1 MPSARRALGIAFR
14 TVHIASF
21 GALLGG
27 QLFGVDPERLAPWL
41 LATVL
46 SGGALVALE
55 LASTGA
61 WLTTVKGLVVVVKLA
76 LLAATAVVPEHRVTI
91 LFLVVVLAS
100 VSSHMPARYR
110 HHQLVAAWRAPEDS
124 RSRPGRSRR
133 RHRATAWTAP
143 ARPTAAGRA
152 TPPPAARR

>member
-1 MPSARRALGIAFR
+1 LPSGRCPSPRAVPGRRALGIAFR

-27 QLFGVDPERLAPWL
+27 QLFAVDPERLGPWL

-61 WLTTVKGLVVVVKLA
+61 WLTTVKGLAVVAKLA
-76 LLAATAVVPEHRVTI
+76 LLAGFALVPEHRVTI
-91 LFLVVVLAS
+91 LLLVVILAS

-110 HHQLVAAWRAPEDS
+110 HHQLVAAWREPEDS
-124 RSRPGRSRR
+124 RSRLGPSRR
-133 RHRATAWTAP
+133 QHRA
-143 ARPTAAGRA
+143 RA
-152 TPPPAARR
+152 